1 MKNTLHL
8 SIILFAFLAWLIPL
22 DAVATN
28 NGGDVNNDGEVNI
41 ADVNAIISV
50 IMGSGSNY
58 QADVNCDGEVNIAD
72 VNTIIGI
79 ILGNTPASTETFIVN
94 GVSFK
99 MVKVSGG
106 TYIMG
111 AGDDDSEA
119 SNSEK
124 PAHQVTLSSYS
135 IGETEVTQALWQAV
149 MGNNPSIFTP
159 FHEYELNLQRPVES
173 VSWNDCQQFIAKLNE
188 MTGKQ
193 FRLPTEAE
201 WEFAARGGNKSN
213 GHNFAGSETLSDVAW
228 YWDNLPSQITTAPN
242 YGTQTVATRLP
253 NELGLYDMSGNVLE
267 WCLDWYDRYCSNAQT
282 DPVGPTS
289 GFNRVFRGGSWY
301 FDEQNCRVSFR
312 VFSDQ
317 SRTRDDL
324 GFRLAL
330 DVDSNNK
337 LILSETIISV
347 DINESKSVVIY
358 NGNGNYVIEGGED
371 NVTCTVNGDSLTV
384 TGDIEGATTVHIT
397 DTSTGATTVLT
408 VFVKPNEMFTVNGV
422 TFRMAP
428 VEGGTFTMGA
438 TLEQGSDT
446 CNNEKPAHQ
455 VTLSSFAIGE
465 TEVTQALWQ
474 AVMGYNPSRFWTNNH
489 WHILYNMKRPV
500 EEVSWNDC
508 QLFIAKLN
516 EMTGKQFRMP
526 TEAEWEYAARGGSL
540 SQSRKYSGS
549 NTIDDVAWYY
559 NNSYSVGSSNTD
571 YGTHAVATKSPNELG
586 LFNMSGNVSEWCLDW
601 YDNYSGMPQTDPV
614 GPSSGSCRVIRGGGW
629 TDNAIACRV
638 SNRINDYS
646 SSMSNSIGLRLALD
660 VKGDNKFQLSK
671 TVITVEANKSQ
682 SVDIINGNSNYM
694 VEGGEDI
701 VTYSVNGNRLTVMG
715 IKTATA
721 TVHVTDIS
729 TGLSTILTVI
739 VKPAVETFTVNDVT
753 FKMVTVDSGTFTMGA
768 TPEQISYASNSEM
781 PAHQVTL
788 SSFAIGQT
796 EVTQALWLAVMGENP
811 SYYSSKNGYGDN
823 LQRPVE
829 KVSWDDCQ
837 TFIAKLN
844 EMTGRQ
850 FRMPTEAEWEFAA
863 RGGNLTHNFL
873 FAGGNLIGDLAWY
886 YGNCFELGGSHCTHT
901 VATKLPNELGLYD
914 MSGNV
919 WELCQDWYDSNYYR
933 NSPSDNPTGPSSGT
947 YKSTRGGCFAR
958 HPKYCRVAIRGGLL
972 PSHKSE
978 ADGLRLAL

>member
-1 MKNTLHL
+1 MKKSLHL
-8 SIILFAFLAWLIPL
+8 SIILFALLVWLIPL
-22 DAVATN
+22 DAVAVN
-28 NGGDVNNDGEVNI
+28 NSGDVNNDGEINI
-41 ADVNAIISV
+41 ADVNAIIDI
-50 IMGSGSNY
+50 IMGSESNY

-79 ILGNTPASTETFIVN
+79 ILGDTTVATETFTVN
-94 GVSFK
+94 GVTFS

-149 MGNNPSIFTP
+149 MGSNPSFFTP
-159 FHEYELNLQRPVES
+159 NYNYELNLQRPVES
-173 VSWNDCQQFIAKLNE
+173 VSWNDCQLFIAKLNE
-188 MTGKQ
+188 LTGKQ

-201 WEFAARGGNKSN
+201 WEFAARGGKKSQ
-213 GHNFAGSETLSDVAW
+213 GYKFAGSETLSDVAW

-242 YGTQTVATRLP
+242 YGTQTVATRSP
-253 NELGLYDMSGNVLE
+253 NELGLYDMNGNVLE
-267 WCLDWYDRYCSNAQT
+267 WCQDRYDRYRSNAQT
-282 DPVGPTS
+282 DPVGPSS
-289 GFNRVFRGGSWY
+289 GFNRVFRGGSWN

-312 VFSDQ
+312 VFSYQ

-337 LILSETIISV
+337 LHLSETVISV
-347 DINESKSVVIY
+347 EINESKSVDIY

-371 NVTCTVNGDSLTV
+371 NVSCTVNGDSLTV
-384 TGDIEGATTVHIT
+384 TGAIEGATTVHVT
-397 DTSTGATTVLT
+397 DTSTGATTILT
-408 VFVKPNEMFTVNGV
+408 VFVTPNEMFTVNGV
-422 TFRMAP
+422 TFRMVP
-428 VEGGTFTMGA
+428 VEGGAFSMGA
-438 TLEQGSDT
+438 TPEQGNDAY
-446 CNNEKPAHQ
+446 NNEKPAHQ

-474 AVMGYNPSRFWTNNH
+474 AVMGYNPSRFCTNHGYSEN
-489 WHILYNMKRPV
+489 LKRPV
-500 EEVSWNDC
+500 EDVSWNDC

-526 TEAEWEYAARGGSL
+526 TEAEWEYAARGGNQ
-540 SQSRKYSGS
+540 SQNRKYSGS
-549 NTIDDVAWYY
+549 NTIGDVAWYY
-559 NNSYSVGSSNTD
+559 DNSYSLGSSNPN
-571 YGTHAVATKSPNELG
+571 YGTHAIPTKFPNELG
-586 LFNMSGNVSEWCLDW
+586 IFNMSGNVSEWCLDW

-614 GPSSGSCRVIRGGGW
+614 GLSSGSCRVIRGGGW

-638 SNRINDYS
+638 SHRNNNYS
-646 SSMSNSIGLRLALD
+646 SSMSNSIGLRVAFD
-660 VKGDNKFQLSK
+660 VKGGSKFQLSK
-671 TVITVEANKSQ
+671 TVLTVEASKSK
-682 SVDIINGNSNYM
+682 SVDILNGNGNYM

-701 VTYSVNGNRLTVMG
+701 VTYNVNGNRLTVMG
-715 IKTATA
+715 IKTATS
-721 TVHVTDIS
+721 TIHVTDIS
-729 TGLSTILTVI
+729 TGLTTILTVI
-739 VKPAVETFTVNDVT
+739 VKPAVETFTVNGVT
-753 FKMVTVDSGTFTMGA
+753 FKMVSVDGGTFTMGA
-768 TPEQISYASNSEM
+768 TPEQVSYAFNQEK

-796 EVTQALWLAVMGENP
+796 EVTQELWLAVMGENP
-811 SYYSSKNGYGDN
+811 SYYTSKNGYGDN

-829 KVSWDDCQ
+829 KVSWDNCQ

-863 RGGNLTHNFL
+863 RGGNLTHHFL
-873 FAGGNLIGDLAWY
+873 FAGGNPIGDLAWY
-886 YGNCFELGGSHCTHT
+886 YGNCFELGGDHCPHT

-919 WELCQDWYDSNYYR
+919 QEFCQDWYDSSYYSQ
-933 NSPSDNPTGPSSGT
+933 SPSENPTGPSSGT
-947 YKSTRGGCFAR
+947 YKTTRGGCFAYQ
-958 HPKYCRVAIRGGLL
+958 PKYCRVAFRGGLI
-972 PSHKSE
+972 PSYQSDAE
-978 ADGLRLAL
+978 GLRLAL